1 MIDQMKQI
9 SLQSKLPNTQQS
21 IFSVMSQMANAYKA
35 INLSQGFPDFPI
47 SEELITLVS
56 KYMRDG
62 YNQYAPAA
70 GVLPLK
76 EVLAK
81 KIEKQHDR
89 RINPKS
95 EITVTAG
102 ATQALFTTIMA
113 LIKEGD
119 EVIVFEPVYDS
130 YLPAIKL
137 AGGMPRPIAL
147 KGPDYKIPWD
157 EVKNKISFKTR
168 MIILNTP
175 HNPCGTVI
183 TEEDIEQLKIITD
196 GNDILIL
203 SDEVYE
209 HIVFDE
215 AKHLSILGTELYRRS
230 ICVYS
235 FGKVLH
241 ATGWKMGYCVA
252 PEYLMKEIFKVHQ
265 YNVFSVNSPIQYAIA
280 EHYKNEE
287 HYLDVSSFYQ
297 KKRDLFLESIKE
309 SSFTFIPTAGTYFQ
323 ILKYN
328 EISSKSD
335 VEFAEELVKDHGIA
349 CIPVS
354 AFYSTNVKENA
365 LRFCF
370 AKEDKTIEKAGKI
383 LCKI

>member
-9 SLQSKLPNTQQS
+9 SLQSKLPNTEQS

-47 SEELITLVS
+47 SEELIMLAN

-81 KIEKQHDR
+81 KIEKQYDR
-89 RINPKS
+89 KVDPKS

-175 HNPCGTVI
+175 HNPCGSVI
-183 TEEDIEQLKIITD
+183 SEEDIEQLKIITD

-209 HIVFDE
+209 HIIFDE
-215 AKHLSILGTELYRRS
+215 EKHLSILGTELYRRS

-265 YNVFSVNSPIQYAIA
+265 YNVFSVNAPIQHAID
-280 EHYKNEE
+280 EYYKEE
-287 HYLDVSSFYQ
+287 DHYLGISSFYE

-309 SSFTFIPTAGTYFQ
+309 SKFTFIPSAGTYFQ
-323 ILKYN
+323 ILKYD

-354 AFYSTNVKENA
+354 AFYSSKVKENA

-370 AKEDKTIEKAGKI
+370 AKEDITIEKAGKI

>member
-9 SLQSKLPNTQQS
+9 SLQSKLPNTSQS
-21 IFSVMSQMANAYKA
+21 IFSVMSQMANAYRA

-47 SEELITLVS
+47 SEELITLVN

-62 YNQYAPAA
+62 CNQYAPAA

-81 KIEKQHDR
+81 KIQKQHDR
-89 RINPKS
+89 SVDPKS

-102 ATQALFTTIMA
+102 ATQALFNTIMA

-265 YNVFSVNSPIQYAIA
+265 FNVFSVNAPIQYAIA
-280 EHYKNEE
+280 EYYKNEE

-309 SSFTFIPTAGTYFQ
+309 SNFTFIPTAGTYFQ